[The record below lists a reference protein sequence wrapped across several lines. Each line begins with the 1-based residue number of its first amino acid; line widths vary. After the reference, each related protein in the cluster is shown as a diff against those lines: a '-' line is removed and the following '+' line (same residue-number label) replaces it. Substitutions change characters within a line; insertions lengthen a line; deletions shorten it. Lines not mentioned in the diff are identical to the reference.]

1 MSVITEEELRI
12 GEKVRNGDTFKDNT
26 DPKYVGPGTWSVIH
40 KRAYKAT
47 TKKLQKE
54 FIEFMKETCYEFPC
68 TVCRG
73 HCTEYINNH
82 PLEEYLNNSV
92 EIGGKKEK
100 LGMFV
105 WSWKFHN
112 AVNMRLGKPI
122 MDWDT
127 AHSLY
132 SNDSDEMV
140 CSESCKEADGTSK
153 APENSHKAHI
163 PKLPEFVFS
172 K

>member
-1 MSVITEEELRI
+1 MSVITEEELREEDV
-12 GEKVRNGDTFKDNT
+12 GKSGKFRDNT
-26 DPKYVGPGTWSVIH
+26 DPKYIGPGTWSVIH
-40 KRAYKAT
+40 KKAYKAN
-47 TKKLQKE
+47 TKKLHLE
-54 FIEFMKETCYEFPC
+54 FIKFMKETCYEFPC

-82 PLEEYLNNSV
+82 PIEEYLNSVV
-92 EIGGKKEK
+92 EIGDKKEK

-127 AHSLY
+127 AYYLY
-132 SNDSDEMV
+132 SDSVREDMI
-140 CSESCKEADGTSK
+140 CSESCREEGMSSEKI
-153 APENSHKAHI
+153 I
-163 PKLPEFVFS
+163 PKLPEFTFS